1 MELDEVIGR
10 RCQVFEVMH
19 CGVAFYTGHAC
30 NCPLEVLYCVDNA
43 IGFCDGGICDML
55 VLEVDSVGHLF
66 CICFLGSADM
76 CLLVVWGGVDVSS
89 IDRMVVPGSAHTRF
103 SWITTAH
110 HMGLIGMQL

>member
-43 IGFCDGGICDML
+43 IGMRDGGIYDML
-55 VLEVDSVGHLF
+55 LLEDNSVRHSL
-66 CICFLGSADM
+66 CICFIDSEGM
-76 CLLVVWGGVDVSS
+76 CSVVV
-89 IDRMVVPGSAHTRF
+89 
-103 SWITTAH
+103 
-110 HMGLIGMQL
+110 